1 MSLVARQEGVSAEL
15 LFQWRDLERR
25 GALATVSA
33 GEAVLPASEQAAVCV
48 LISTRIFPSRGLVAS
63 AWESTTLPFKQVD
76 MPHLLQTHRTT
87 TGARIGYKS
96 SFAARPHQST
106 MNRAELVE
114 ILAIKNDL
122 SKAAANAILETLIET
137 VQTAVKKG
145 DAVQLVGFGTFKSA
159 KRAARSG
166 KNPAT
171 GAALKIPASTVPK
184 FVPGA
189 KFKAV
194 VDPKAAKRK
203 AEKAGK

>member
-1 MSLVARQEGVSAEL
+1 
-15 LFQWRDLERR
+15 
-25 GALATVSA
+25 
-33 GEAVLPASEQAAVCV
+33 
-48 LISTRIFPSRGLVAS
+48 
-63 AWESTTLPFKQVD
+63 
-76 MPHLLQTHRTT
+76 
-87 TGARIGYKS
+87 
-96 SFAARPHQST
+96 

-114 ILAIKNDL
+114 FLASKNDL
-122 SKAAANAILETLIET
+122 TKAAAAAVLESFIET
-137 VQTAVKKG
+137 VQTAVKEG

-159 KRAARSG
+159 KRAARTG
-166 KNPAT
+166 KNPST

>member
-1 MSLVARQEGVSAEL
+1 
-15 LFQWRDLERR
+15 
-25 GALATVSA
+25 
-33 GEAVLPASEQAAVCV
+33 
-48 LISTRIFPSRGLVAS
+48 
-63 AWESTTLPFKQVD
+63 
-76 MPHLLQTHRTT
+76 
-87 TGARIGYKS
+87 
-96 SFAARPHQST
+96 

-114 ILAIKNDL
+114 FLASKNDL
-122 SKAAANAILETLIET
+122 TKAAAAAVLESFIET

-159 KRAARSG
+159 KRAARTG
-166 KNPAT
+166 KNPST

-194 VDPKAAKRK
+194 VDPKAAKRM